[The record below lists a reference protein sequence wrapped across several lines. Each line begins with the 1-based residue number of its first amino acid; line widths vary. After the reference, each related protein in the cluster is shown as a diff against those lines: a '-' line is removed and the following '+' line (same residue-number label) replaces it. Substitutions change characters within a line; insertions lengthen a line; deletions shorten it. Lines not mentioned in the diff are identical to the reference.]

1 MDQEW
6 DKMTESTGLCRR
18 RRRQRPVTA
27 AAASNVRTNGSHA
40 LSLVRLRM
48 VVLLVVVVLVIRTT
62 TAAAREDALLDHT
75 EYNKEDATF
84 DRSPARLL
92 DVLRLWCVPADMLW
106 RLWCHGVMRMVAL
119 SLMLCVA
126 YALGWI
132 HRLVW
137 WLAEREASKLLN
149 GTKVT
154 IGSLSVDVLRG
165 RYAATNVIVHA
176 PRPDVYH
183 WQAPIVARIGQVHVE
198 ANVVACLLSLWL
210 LWQEIPI
217 ELYTVHVQDVQVF
230 VERQCNM
237 YNFLLLD
244 PHVIV
249 NVPTPPPPIPET
261 STNTASHS
269 RSEPELKTTLQSSTH
284 ETQNASLDEPLPHAS
299 IATTAAAAAALVLD
313 SKYDR
318 ERDDANHCTAT
329 STVKDSEE
337 QAVAATAQ
345 HVVSQVVHAVRQA
358 AQHGH
363 NPAALWEECRHSL
376 TTQLK
381 QWQERQHV
389 ASTTTAGTQQ
399 PPPTTATSTAASF
412 SSSSSAPVVTALHQG
427 LSVLKHVT
435 AHLTATT
442 HQAQKVWVPQRTRGE
457 KVVYGRIG
465 RVVLRQARIFVRTAN
480 NNHNNDTAVA
490 NHSTTLPNPDTNAT
504 CTDTAKATAAA
515 APSSFAAL
523 GWNPPILIERVIVR
537 PHEFCPPRTVPDHH
551 PPQWFASSSS
561 SNGEAGPGLDPHEP
575 TQPPLAHSPA
585 VAMHSGIDQ
594 DDDDDDELEPFS
606 TLHHRQSPMPALY
619 QPLPLCIDVVIQRV
633 LAEVAKSNTG
643 RLFQTALSEMADVL
657 AAASQNAAAVS
668 SSATTTPQSH

>member
-1 MDQEW
+1 
-6 DKMTESTGLCRR
+6 
-18 RRRQRPVTA
+18 
-27 AAASNVRTNGSHA
+27 
-40 LSLVRLRM
+40 
-48 VVLLVVVVLVIRTT
+48 
-62 TAAAREDALLDHT
+62 
-75 EYNKEDATF
+75 
-84 DRSPARLL
+84 
-92 DVLRLWCVPADMLW
+92 VP
-106 RLWCHGVMRMVAL
+106 
-119 SLMLCVA
+119 
-126 YALGWI
+126 
-132 HRLVW
+132 
-137 WLAEREASKLLN
+137 
-149 GTKVT
+149 
-154 IGSLSVDVLRG
+154 
-165 RYAATNVIVHA
+165 
-176 PRPDVYH
+176 
-183 WQAPIVARIGQVHVE
+183 
-198 ANVVACLLSLWL
+198 CLLSLWL

-249 NVPTPPPPIPET
+249 NVPLPPPPIPET

-269 RSEPELKTTLQSSTH
+269 RSEPELKTTLQSSCTH
-284 ETQNASLDEPLPHAS
+284 EVQNASLDEPLPHAS
-299 IATTAAAAAALVLD
+299 IATTAASDAAAAALALD
-313 SKYDR
+313 SKYER
-318 ERDDANHCTAT
+318 ERDDANHCTTT

-399 PPPTTATSTAASF
+399 PPPTAATSTAASF
-412 SSSSSAPVVTALHQG
+412 NSSSSSSSSAPVVTALHQG
-427 LSVLKHVT
+427 LSVLRHVT
-435 AHLTATT
+435 EHLTATT

-480 NNHNNDTAVA
+480 NHNNDTAVA
-490 NHSTTLPNPDTNAT
+490 NHSTTLPNPDTNAAF
-504 CTDTAKATAAA
+504 TDTAKATAAA
-515 APSSFAAL
+515 APPSSFAAL

-551 PPQWFASSSS
+551 PPKWFASSSS

-575 TQPPLAHSPA
+575 TPPLEHSPA

-594 DDDDDDELEPFS
+594 DDDEDDEMEPFS

-657 AAASQNAAAVS
+657 AAASQNAAAVT